1 MYSMMS
7 KKSFSANYFVLIPL
21 VFSSIL
27 CIFLVYFLDQKTTNT
42 PVFFETLQDQIS
54 TFIGISGLTA
64 IALLGY
70 IVFSI
75 FGINRIIVSGDNK
88 LNALIE
94 KMNAARKVIEI
105 IYKSKLWRPE
115 VKTFI
120 DDEFEGLSFFA
131 VKEFY
136 KGKSELAIEYLEEK
150 KGQDDTDTLYLEL
163 KSLLYTEPKQKS
175 LPNTIIY
182 PLQYNLAILEKWL
195 EHKVGSGLWYHFGY
209 RFGDFKNALNLDA
222 LHERHQDKIM
232 ALANSI
238 DPISFEDSSFND
250 VFLSKFGEYLNKD
263 LIPKLFEAQSDKKN
277 GLSTSLQNLYVLFAA
292 MVFIGILLPLLSTLL
307 ELPTILLV
315 CSFSFVISSLVFI
328 VISGLSFLS
337 KTLNS

>member
-1 MYSMMS
+1 MS
-7 KKSFSANYFVLIPL
+7 KKSFSANYFTLIPL
-21 VFSSIL
+21 VFSGIL
-27 CIFLVYFLDQKTTNT
+27 CIFLVYLLDQKTTNT
-42 PVFFETLQDQIS
+42 PAFFETLQDQIS
-54 TFIGISGLTA
+54 TFIGISGFTA
-64 IALLGY
+64 IVLIGY

-75 FGINRIIVSGDNK
+75 FGSNRLLTSGDNK
-88 LNALIE
+88 LNALIN
-94 KMNAARKVIEI
+94 KMNAARKIIEI
-105 IYKSKLWRPE
+105 IYKSKLWLPE

-120 DDEFEGLSFFA
+120 DDEFEGLSFFD

-136 KGKSELAIEYLEEK
+136 KGKSKLAIDYLEEK

-182 PLQYNLAILEKWL
+182 PLQYNPAILEKWL
-195 EHKVGSGLWYHFGY
+195 EHKIGSGLWYHFGY

-222 LHERHQDKIM
+222 LHERHQDKII
-232 ALANSI
+232 ALANTI

-292 MVFIGILLPLLSTLL
+292 MVFIGMLLPLLSTLL

-315 CSFSFVISSLVFI
+315 CSFSFVISALVFM

-337 KTLNS
+337 KTVNS

>member
-1 MYSMMS
+1 
-7 KKSFSANYFVLIPL
+7 
-21 VFSSIL
+21 
-27 CIFLVYFLDQKTTNT
+27 
-42 PVFFETLQDQIS
+42 
-54 TFIGISGLTA
+54 
-64 IALLGY
+64 
-70 IVFSI
+70 
-75 FGINRIIVSGDNK
+75 
-88 LNALIE
+88 
-94 KMNAARKVIEI
+94 
-105 IYKSKLWRPE
+105 
-115 VKTFI
+115 
-120 DDEFEGLSFFA
+120 
-131 VKEFY
+131 
-136 KGKSELAIEYLEEK
+136 
-150 KGQDDTDTLYLEL
+150 
-163 KSLLYTEPKQKS
+163 
-175 LPNTIIY
+175 
-182 PLQYNLAILEKWL
+182 
-195 EHKVGSGLWYHFGY
+195 
-209 RFGDFKNALNLDA
+209 
-222 LHERHQDKIM
+222 M

>member
-1 MYSMMS
+1 MMS
-7 KKSFSANYFVLIPL
+7 KKSFSANYFTLIPL
-21 VFSSIL
+21 VFSGIL
-27 CIFLVYFLDQKTTNT
+27 CIFLVYLLDQKTTNT
-42 PVFFETLQDQIS
+42 PAFFETLQDQIS
-54 TFIGISGLTA
+54 TFIGISGFTA
-64 IALLGY
+64 IVLIGY

-75 FGINRIIVSGDNK
+75 FGSNRLLTSGDNK
-88 LNALIE
+88 LNVLIN
-94 KMNAARKVIEI
+94 KMNAARKIIEI
-105 IYKSKLWRPE
+105 IYKSKLWLPE

-120 DDEFEGLSFFA
+120 DDEFEGLSFFD

-136 KGKSELAIEYLEEK
+136 KGKSKLAIDYLEEK

-182 PLQYNLAILEKWL
+182 PLQYNPAILEKWL
-195 EHKVGSGLWYHFGY
+195 EHKIGSGLWYHFGY

-222 LHERHQDKIM
+222 LHERHQDKII
-232 ALANSI
+232 ALANTI

-292 MVFIGILLPLLSTLL
+292 MVFIGMLLPLLSTLL

-315 CSFSFVISSLVFI
+315 CSFSFVISALVFM

-337 KTLNS
+337 KTVNS